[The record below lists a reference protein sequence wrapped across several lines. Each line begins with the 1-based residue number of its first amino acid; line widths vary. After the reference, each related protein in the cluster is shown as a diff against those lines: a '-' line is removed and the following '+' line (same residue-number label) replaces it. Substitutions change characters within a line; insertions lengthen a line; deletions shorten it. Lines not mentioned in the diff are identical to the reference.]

1 MSPGK
6 DRPAYFD
13 HHVALL
19 SFLRSIEPCGDAVR
33 VHFLNDG
40 EIQRERLGLMLN
52 RGEVIDAGGVG
63 NCGSHRAALSL
74 AERLDT
80 GGEDVVYFSEDDYI
94 YLPDAFS
101 QLLAAAS
108 EFRQVDYF
116 CLQYPPTIAQPA
128 DPRVA
133 TRGQRWV
140 GIGSATMTFGVRA
153 ARLADDAWI
162 HWLAT
167 RHRTRTIRRSGRQRW
182 AGRATALRMRSRPCR
197 SSAMTA

>member
-1 MSPGK
+1 MSRK

-19 SFLRSIEPCGDAVR
+19 SFLRSIEPCRDAVR

-63 NCGSHRAALSL
+63 NCSSHRAALSL

-94 YLPDAFS
+94 YLTDAFS

-108 EFRQVDYF
+108 EFRQVNSSA
-116 CLQYPPTIAQPA
+116 LVSA
-128 DPRVA
+128 DD
-133 TRGQRWV
+133 
-140 GIGSATMTFGVRA
+140 RA
-153 ARLADDAWI
+153 AGRSSRRYAGPALGRDQQRHDDVRRPRGAARGRCLDSLARDASYVPARSDDLAD
-162 HWLAT
+162 
-167 RHRTRTIRRSGRQRW
+167 S
-182 AGRATALRMRSRPCR
+182 AGRAALPLCACAHGRADRQP
-197 SSAMTA
+197 